1 MILIGTIASIFSAV
15 SGNGAASTV
24 SSMYVDYDD
33 FNEHQF
39 FANWLVW
46 TSIIFS
52 IILVILD
59 MKSINNKIIT
69 SLMIILL
76 ALGAIVT
83 GKHGHDLV
91 YRYGLGTKI
100 IHE

>member
-1 MILIGTIASIFSAV
+1 MLVGTITAILGAI

-24 SSMYVDYDD
+24 SSMYVNYDD
-33 FNEHQF
+33 FSEHQF

-46 TSIIFS
+46 TSIVFS

-69 SLMIILL
+69 SLMILLL
-76 ALGAIVT
+76 AVGAIVT

>member
-1 MILIGTIASIFSAV
+1 MILIGTISSILGAV
-15 SGNGAASTV
+15 SGNGAAAVV
-24 SSMYVDYDD
+24 SSTSVNFDD
-33 FNEHQF
+33 FYEHQL

-52 IILVILD
+52 VILITLD
-59 MKSINNKIIT
+59 IKSINNKIIT
-69 SLMIILL
+69 FLMVFLL
-76 ALGAIVT
+76 ALGSLVT